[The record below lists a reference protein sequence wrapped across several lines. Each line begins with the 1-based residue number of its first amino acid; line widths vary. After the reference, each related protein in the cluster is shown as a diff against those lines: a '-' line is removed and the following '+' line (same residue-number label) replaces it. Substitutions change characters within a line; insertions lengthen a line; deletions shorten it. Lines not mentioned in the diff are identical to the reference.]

1 MENEYEHRLIPLA
14 SIKSGKETTVS
25 PTVHG
30 YLDRIVNVF
39 FIENPDTKEWVLV
52 DAGVPDTAGNIKQ
65 AAEELFGE
73 GARPAC
79 ILLTH
84 GHFDHVGSIVELVK
98 EWDVPVY
105 AHELE
110 LPYLTG
116 QLDYPEGKTDA
127 GGGLITK
134 LSKTFPNTGID
145 LSKHVRLI
153 PLDHKVPHLPGW
165 EWIHTPGHTP
175 GHISLFHTEDKVLI
189 AGDAFTTVQ
198 QESLH
203 KVLTQQKEFN
213 GPPRYFTMD
222 EQEAFRSIRKLQ
234 ELHPQAAGT
243 GHGMPVFFDEL
254 ETGLKKLVET
264 KK

>member
-73 GARPAC
+73 GTRPAC

-165 EWIHTPGHTP
+165 E
-175 GHISLFHTEDKVLI
+175 
-189 AGDAFTTVQ
+189 
-198 QESLH
+198 
-203 KVLTQQKEFN
+203 
-213 GPPRYFTMD
+213 
-222 EQEAFRSIRKLQ
+222 
-234 ELHPQAAGT
+234 
-243 GHGMPVFFDEL
+243 
-254 ETGLKKLVET
+254 
-264 KK
+264 

>member
-1 MENEYEHRLIPLA
+1 MENEFEHRLIPLA

-30 YLDRIVNVF
+30 YLDRIVNIF

-65 AAEELFGE
+65 AAAELFGE
-73 GARPAC
+73 GATPAC
-79 ILLTH
+79 IILTH

-98 EWDVPVY
+98 EWNVPVY

-116 QLDYPEGKTDA
+116 QLDYPEGNTNA

-134 LSKTFPNTGID
+134 MSKTFPNAGID
-145 LSKHVRLI
+145 LSRHVRLI
-153 PLDHKVPHLPGW
+153 PLDHQVPHLPGW
-165 EWIHTPGHTP
+165 QWIHTPGHTP
-175 GHISLFHTEDKVLI
+175 GHISLFQPEDKVLI

-203 KVLTQQKEFN
+203 KVLTQHKEFN

-222 EQEAFRSIRKLQ
+222 EQEAYRSIRKLKD
-234 ELHPQAAGT
+234 LHPKAAGT
-243 GHGMPVFFDEL
+243 GHGMPAFLEEL
-254 ETGLKKLVET
+254 EEGLKKLTEANE
-264 KK
+264 